1 MINSPRS
8 LKACKELGI
17 LPKEL
22 YKISIEEYRNQ
33 NPTSITL
40 DQKMLQFRYDGY
52 EKFRKDSISLV
63 RKRREI
69 LISKE
74 NDENNSKRRTKTENS
89 YVLRSMERM
98 KEGERKAMENLRN
111 QQKKILEILLNNK

>member
-33 NPTSITL
+33 NPTSIAL
-40 DQKMLQFRYDGY
+40 DQKLLQFRYDGY

-74 NDENNSKRRTKTENS
+74 NDENNSTRRTKTENS
-89 YVLRSMERM
+89 YVIRSMERM

-111 QQKKILEILLNNK
+111 QQKKY